1 MNFTNNVFTPLLD
14 KLSNENKD
22 IMIMSDFNINLMNY
36 NDDINTG
43 NFLDRMFSQSFL
55 QHPLE
60 TLTHLLITSIITSLS
75 IILFLE
81 T

>member
-1 MNFTNNVFTPLLD
+1 
-14 KLSNENKD
+14 
-22 IMIMSDFNINLMNY
+22 MSDFNINLMNY

>member
-1 MNFTNNVFTPLLD
+1 
-14 KLSNENKD
+14 
-22 IMIMSDFNINLMNY
+22 MIMSDFNINLMNY

>member
-1 MNFTNNVFTPLLD
+1 
-14 KLSNENKD
+14 
-22 IMIMSDFNINLMNY
+22 MSDFNINLMNC

>member
-1 MNFTNNVFTPLLD
+1 
-14 KLSNENKD
+14 
-22 IMIMSDFNINLMNY
+22 MNY

>member
-1 MNFTNNVFTPLLD
+1 
-14 KLSNENKD
+14 
-22 IMIMSDFNINLMNY
+22 MSDFNINLMNY
-36 NDDINTG
+36 NDDINTA

>member
-1 MNFTNNVFTPLLD
+1 
-14 KLSNENKD
+14 
-22 IMIMSDFNINLMNY
+22 MSDFNINLMNY

-43 NFLDRMFSQSFL
+43 NFLDRMFSQFFL